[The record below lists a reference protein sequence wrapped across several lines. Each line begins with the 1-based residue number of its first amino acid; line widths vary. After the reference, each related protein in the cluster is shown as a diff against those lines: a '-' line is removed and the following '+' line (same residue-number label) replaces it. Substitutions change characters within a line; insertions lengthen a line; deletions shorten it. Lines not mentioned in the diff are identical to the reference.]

1 MRRIGRIL
9 ENAGQQAR
17 PLTTIRDAL
26 RTASVF
32 LFALL
37 LSLSPAFC
45 EEEKI
50 PAVEN
55 DAANPIESYRV
66 DKRVSE
72 FSADLDFSVDLVDL
86 STPESAYAL
95 GNRIIAGNEADKIQ
109 RLRQYSEGM
118 IIPKEIEQWVKSM
131 PLKTRGALKTATI
144 LYVFVSKDK
153 IAMVVAEVVKGK
165 EYNNRIF
172 VKQDGRWFNVGGSGL
187 FKGKSAEEVVKMLEP
202 AFARLA
208 DRWDNEKE
216 NGDWKTPDKIGHT
229 HLASFE
235 PAGDF
240 KPANPQELLNKLSGP
255 LFKRKNVLT
264 GYFRTERTGSNMI
277 GRICTNNPEALREVF
292 KESPE
297 LRLLKI
303 EPLNERLFEK
313 HTGEKTAPQ
322 PPPPTDTDEG
332 RDAGT
337 EGGYAT
343 PKERYTHII
352 VFGPR
357 GNFQPMGATDYLNM
371 ITPRLNE
378 FGIRAGYFRSFNED
392 GRLIAYNLTS
402 TPEKY
407 EKLVESISQ
416 LEYLKT
422 VRLTEAMFEKYEK
435 TKSESF
441 KR

>member
-1 MRRIGRIL
+1 MRRIGRIPG
-9 ENAGQQAR
+9 NAGQQAR
-17 PLTTIRDAL
+17 PLTTIRDAF

-32 LFALL
+32 LFALF
-37 LSLSPAFC
+37 LSLSTAFC
-45 EEEKI
+45 EEEKN

-55 DAANPIESYRV
+55 DVANPIESYRV

-72 FSADLDFSVDLVDL
+72 FSADLDFSADLVDL

-95 GNRIIAGNEADKIQ
+95 GNRIIAGNEADKIG

-118 IIPKEIEQWVKSM
+118 IVPKEIEQWVKSM

-144 LYVFVSKDK
+144 LQVFVSKDR

-187 FKGKSAEEVVKMLEP
+187 FKGKSAEEVVKMLDE
-202 AFARLA
+202 AFVRLA

-216 NGDWKTPDKIGHT
+216 NGDWKTPDKTGHT

-240 KPANPQELLNKLSGP
+240 KPAGPQELLNKLSGP
-255 LFKRKNVLT
+255 LFKRKNIMT
-264 GYFRTERTGSNMI
+264 GYFRAEGTGSNMV
-277 GRICTNNPEALREVF
+277 GRICTNNPEVLREVF
-292 KESPE
+292 KESPQ

-313 HTGEKTAPQ
+313 HVGEKTAAQ
-322 PPPPTDTDEG
+322 PPPLEG
-332 RDAGT
+332 VDAGT
-337 EGGYAT
+337 DGGYAT
-343 PKERYTHII
+343 PKEGYTHII

-357 GNFQPMGATDYLNM
+357 ENFQPMGAADYLSIIN
-371 ITPRLNE
+371 PRLNE

-407 EKLVESISQ
+407 EKLVESIPQ

-422 VRLTEAMFEKYEK
+422 VRLTKAMFEKYEN
-435 TKSESF
+435 TKSDSF
-441 KR
+441 KK